1 MKFTQMKGIG
11 ESYAVATIGG
21 MLFYF
26 LNFPIPWILGPMTFM
41 ILYKTITHR
50 KMIVS
55 SRLYNVGLATLGI
68 YFGLSFTKETFIT
81 VYPYILPFLIT
92 TILLLTVSVVNSIF
106 VTRFIK
112 IDPMTSVFGSIPGG
126 LSEMVAASHSLN
138 ANSAMVTI
146 FQTVRLLTVVFMVPF
161 IVTHWFIAAVG
172 NPYEVTKNISSVPV
186 YAYLWFGLALLAG
199 WFLRNKFPAAYVIG
213 PLAVTAILGVVGV
226 GLPSIPPWF
235 LILAQITVGMRMGN
249 NINLRDLKIGGKYC
263 GIYFVMTLLLVAI
276 SFGLGYIFAVFSDL
290 DLPTALLSLAPGGL
304 VEMVL
309 TATAIG
315 ADPAVVSSLQLIRL
329 LFIILIVPSFLKWMF
344 TRKERQIQTNA

>member
-1 MKFTQMKGIG
+1 MKMNFTHMKGILQ
-11 ESYAVATIGG
+11 SYVVASVGG
-21 MLFYF
+21 VLFY
-26 LNFPIPWILGPMTFM
+26 LLHFPIPWILGPMTFM
-41 ILYKTITHR
+41 ILYKAITHK
-50 KMIVS
+50 KMVVS
-55 SRLYNVGLATLGI
+55 TRLYNVGLATLGI
-68 YFGLSFTKETFIT
+68 YFGLSFTKETFVI
-81 VYPYILPFLIT
+81 VYPYIIPFLFT
-92 TILLLTVSVVNSIF
+92 TILLLTVSVLNSIF

-126 LSEMVAASHSLN
+126 LSEMVAASHSLK

-161 IVTHWFIAAVG
+161 IVTHWFIAGAG
-172 NPYEVTKNISSVPV
+172 NAYEVTKNISSVPF
-186 YAYLWFGLALLAG
+186 YAYLWFGLALLVG
-199 WFLRNKFPAAYVIG
+199 WLLRDKLPAAYVIG
-213 PLAVTAILGVVGV
+213 PLAVTAIFGVTGV
-226 GLPSIPPWF
+226 GLPSIPSWF

-263 GIYFVMTLLLVAI
+263 GVYFVLTVFLLAI
-276 SFGLGYIFAVFSDL
+276 SFGLGYIFAIFSDL

-329 LFIILIVPSFLKWMF
+329 LFIILLVPSFLKWMF
-344 TRKERQIQTNA
+344 TRKEKAAA